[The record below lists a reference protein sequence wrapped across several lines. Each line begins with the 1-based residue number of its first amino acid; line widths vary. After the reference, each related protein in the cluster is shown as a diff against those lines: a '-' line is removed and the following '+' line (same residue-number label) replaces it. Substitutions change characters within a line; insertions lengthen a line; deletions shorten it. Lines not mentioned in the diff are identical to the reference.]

1 MQRQNVFRLLL
12 LTLAALILLP
22 ARQGFAGPLE
32 SMSAKLAHYDML
44 TIEDGIFGIASTYD
58 PFAALNQPE
67 GFETASGEFYDPDTW
82 TAAIRTD
89 LRDRFGG
96 IRFGRNYR
104 PKLAGQ
110 VSNQAVSFFETGKA
124 GTVTIK
130 VAGAGLSSGAYTV
143 EATLPGDV
151 NGDGQVN
158 LADEQAFAK
167 TYVESR
173 GDKDYEA
180 SADYNQN
187 GIVNLYDALAMER
200 NMTPLTH
207 RAGGWAATLRERD
220 LANLSVAAVAGELG
234 LRTS

>member
-104 PKLAGQ
+104 PTFALVECGDMKAIVRVNDVGPLAPGRIIDL
-110 VSNQAVSFFETGKA
+110 NTRTMRYFDPTLAVGLVRDVV
-124 GTVTIK
+124 VTP
-130 VAGAGLSSGAYTV
+130 
-143 EATLPGDV
+143 LPGDDWV
-151 NGDGQVN
+151 AGPVDGEDN
-158 LADEQAFAK
+158 
-167 TYVESR
+167 R
-173 GDKDYEA
+173 M
-180 SADYNQN
+180 
-187 GIVNLYDALAMER
+187 LAMSAR
-200 NMTPLTH
+200 
-207 RAGGWAATLRERD
+207 
-220 LANLSVAAVAGELG
+220 
-234 LRTS
+234 

>member
-104 PKLAGQ
+104 PTFALVECGDMKAIVRVNDVGPLAPGRIIDLSDRTMRYFDPDFHLGLLNNVVVTPLPGENWTAGPLTDDPQ
-110 VSNQAVSFFETGKA
+110 VASYNPPTGKEIIA
-124 GTVTIK
+124 GFD
-130 VAGAGLSSGAYTV
+130 ASGR
-143 EATLPGDV
+143 LP
-151 NGDGQVN
+151 
-158 LADEQAFAK
+158 
-167 TYVESR
+167 TSR
-173 GDKDYEA
+173 
-180 SADYNQN
+180 
-187 GIVNLYDALAMER
+187 
-200 NMTPLTH
+200 
-207 RAGGWAATLRERD
+207 WAASD
-220 LANLSVAAVAGELG
+220 AGEPRQRAADVRRLG
-234 LRTS
+234 KNVRDARE

>member
-22 ARQGFAGPLE
+22 ARQSFAGPLE
-32 SMSAKLAHYDML
+32 SMPAKLAHYDML

-104 PKLAGQ
+104 PTFALVECGDMKAIVRVNDVGPLAPGRIIDLSDRTMRYFDPDFHLGLLNNVVVTPLPGENWTAGPLTDDPQ
-110 VSNQAVSFFETGKA
+110 IASYNPPTGKEIIA
-124 GTVTIK
+124 GFN
-130 VAGAGLSSGAYTV
+130 ASGR
-143 EATLPGDV
+143 LPT
-151 NGDGQVN
+151 N
-158 LADEQAFAK
+158 
-167 TYVESR
+167 R
-173 GDKDYEA
+173 
-180 SADYNQN
+180 
-187 GIVNLYDALAMER
+187 
-200 NMTPLTH
+200 
-207 RAGGWAATLRERD
+207 WAASD
-220 LANLSVAAVAGELG
+220 AGEPRQRAADVRRLG
-234 LRTS
+234 KNVRDARE